1 MNELSEFFKTVSIEK
16 TRVAEERKRFTPRV
30 EIKETDL
37 SDFFGTIKTGQQN
50 QVILAQREGTKL
62 DALQTFFTRL
72 QTFEDSL
79 QEKIERQKPD
89 NTKDGFDPAEVEGYE
104 EFNSNYD
111 KKETEKLI
119 DQSVEDTIKEKSESQ
134 KLQDQLE
141 PITENKDRFPTAEER
156 WPRAGETIKEVKQVE
171 IKPVNYFNIN
181 KRPEPKVEET
191 DVNSLAQAM
200 SSLIKKPEQLNEQ
213 PQLSDLEKLQLE
225 FKQFRK
231 LVTMQMASIGGGG
244 EVRLLNLDDVDTSS
258 LGNGKFLVYNATSKK
273 LEFTDQVDGN

>member
-16 TRVAEERKRFTPRV
+16 TRVAEEKKRFEPRI

-50 QVILAQREGTKL
+50 QIILAQRDGTKL

-72 QTFEDSL
+72 QTFEDNLKESI
-79 QEKIERQKPD
+79 EKQKREPYEDYKDTEAYDIEQL
-89 NTKDGFDPAEVEGYE
+89 E
-104 EFNSNYD
+104 
-111 KKETEKLI
+111 
-119 DQSVEDTIKEKSESQ
+119 KEKTESEKKQ
-134 KLQDQLE
+134 EELE
-141 PITENKDRFPTAEER
+141 PIVETKQEERFPTAEEK
-156 WPRAGETIKEVKQVE
+156 WPRAGEVIKEVE

-191 DVNSLAQAM
+191 DINSLAQAM
-200 SSLIKKPEQLNEQ
+200 SGLIKKPDQLTEQ
-213 PQLSDLEKLQLE
+213 PQVSDLEKLQLE
-225 FKQFRK
+225 FAQFRK

-258 LGNGKFLVYNATSKK
+258 LGNGKFLVYNSTKRK

>member
-50 QVILAQREGTKL
+50 QIVLAQREGTKL

-72 QTFEDSL
+72 QTFEDNL
-79 QEKIERQKPD
+79 QEQIEKQKPGT
-89 NTKDGFDPAEVEGYE
+89 TKDGFDYDEVA
-104 EFNSNYD
+104 YD
-111 KKETEKLI
+111 VETPIKEKEVEKLI
-119 DQSVEDTIKEKSESQ
+119 DQSVEDTIKEKTESET
-134 KLQDQLE
+134 LQDQLE
-141 PITENKDRFPTAEER
+141 PIIENKVE
-156 WPRAGETIKEVKQVE
+156 QVE
-171 IKPVNYFNIN
+171 VKPVNYFNIN
-181 KRPEPKVEET
+181 KRPEPKVEKT
-191 DVNSLAQAM
+191 IDVNSLAEQM
-200 SSLIKKPEQLNEQ
+200 SGLIKKPEQLNEQ

>member
-1 MNELSEFFKTVSIEK
+1 MNELSEFFSSVAKEK
-16 TRVAEERKRFTPRV
+16 KKVEEEKIRFTPRV
-30 EIKETDL
+30 NVNLSDL
-37 SDFFGTIKTGQQN
+37 SSFFGTITEAKREHV
-50 QVILAQREGTKL
+50 VIAKRDSTKL
-62 DALQTFFTRL
+62 DALKGFFNRL
-72 QTFEDSL
+72 DKFETTL
-79 QEKIERQKPD
+79 QEQIEKQKPGT
-89 NTKDGFDPAEVEGYE
+89 TKDGFDYDEVA
-104 EFNSNYD
+104 YD
-111 KKETEKLI
+111 VETPIKEKEVEKLI

-181 KRPEPKVEET
+181 KRPDPKVEET

>member
-16 TRVAEERKRFTPRV
+16 ARVAEERKRFEPRV

-37 SDFFGTIKTGQQN
+37 SDFFGTIKPGQQN

-79 QEKIERQKPD
+79 KEQIERQKPD

-104 EFNSNYD
+104 EFNKNYE
-111 KKETEKLI
+111 KKEE
-119 DQSVEDTIKEKSESQ
+119 IKPEEELVKEVRRNFSESE

-141 PITENKDRFPTAEER
+141 PITENKVE
-156 WPRAGETIKEVKQVE
+156 EVKQVE
-171 IKPVNYFNIN
+171 VKPVNYFNVN
-181 KRPEPKVEET
+181 KRPEPQVEKT
-191 DVNSLAQAM
+191 IDVNSLAQQM
-200 SSLIKKPEQLNEQ
+200 SGLIKKPDSLTEQ

-225 FKQFRK
+225 FTQFRK

>member
-16 TRVAEERKRFTPRV
+16 ARVAEERKRFEPRV

-50 QVILAQREGTKL
+50 QIILAQREGTKL

-79 QEKIERQKPD
+79 QEQIEKQKEPYED
-89 NTKDGFDPAEVEGYE
+89 YKDTEA
-104 EFNSNYD
+104 YD
-111 KKETEKLI
+111 IEQLE
-119 DQSVEDTIKEKSESQ
+119 KEKTESEKKQ
-134 KLQDQLE
+134 EELE
-141 PITENKDRFPTAEER
+141 PIVETKEERFPTAEER
-156 WPRAGETIKEVKQVE
+156 WPRAGEEVKQVD
-171 IKPVNYFNIN
+171 IKPVNYFNNN
-181 KRPEPKVEET
+181 KRPEPKVENT
-191 DVNSLAQAM
+191 IDVNSLAEQM
-200 SSLIKKPEQLNEQ
+200 SGLIKKPDQLDEQ
-213 PQLSDLEKLQLE
+213 PQLSDLEKLQRE
-225 FKQFRK
+225 FTQFRK

>member
-72 QTFEDSL
+72 QTFEDNL
-79 QEKIERQKPD
+79 QEQIERQKPGT
-89 NTKDGFDPAEVEGYE
+89 TKDGFDPAEVHYDHETIPSKEPEKTESEKKQE
-104 EFNSNYD
+104 E
-111 KKETEKLI
+111 
-119 DQSVEDTIKEKSESQ
+119 
-134 KLQDQLE
+134 LE
-141 PITENKDRFPTAEER
+141 PIIETKVDRFPTAEER
-156 WPRAGETIKEVKQVE
+156 WPRAGEQIKQVE
-171 IKPVNYFNIN
+171 VKPVDYFS
-181 KRPEPKVEET
+181 KKTRPEPRVEET

-200 SSLIKKPEQLNEQ
+200 SGLIKKPEQLDEQ
-213 PQLSDLEKLQLE
+213 PQLSDLEKLQRE
-225 FKQFRK
+225 FTQFRK
-231 LVTMQMASIGGGG
+231 LVTMQMASIVGGG

-258 LGNGKFLVYNATSKK
+258 LGNGKFLVYNGSTQK